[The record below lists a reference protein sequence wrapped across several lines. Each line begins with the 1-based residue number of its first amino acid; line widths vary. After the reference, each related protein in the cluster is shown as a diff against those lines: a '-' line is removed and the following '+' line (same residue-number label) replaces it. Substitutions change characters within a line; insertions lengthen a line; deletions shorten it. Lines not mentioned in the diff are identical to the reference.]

1 MVRGMEMFFSL
12 EMMTVQVLVLMNQAT
27 YLQSIIILRLMDL
40 KLLLLV
46 MLYMMMVMME
56 PWLTEKEQQQLLS

>member
-1 MVRGMEMFFSL
+1 MVRGMAMFFSL

-40 KLLLLV
+40 RLLLLA
-46 MLYMMMVMME
+46 MSYTMMVMME
-56 PWLTEKEQQQLLS
+56 PWLTEKVLQLQLN

>member
-1 MVRGMEMFFSL
+1 MVRGTEMFFFL

-27 YLQSIIILRLMDL
+27 YLQSIIILRQMDL
-40 KLLLLV
+40 RLLLLV

-56 PWLTEKEQQQLLS
+56 PLSMEKALQQHLN